1 MKLTRR
7 YEKMIPEKRPHGPS
21 MDGTDLT
28 FETQEHGAEYPDT
41 MPQAIRLTDAEG
53 LCVPKT

>member
-7 YEKMIPEKRPHGPS
+7 YEKIIPEKRPDDPS

-28 FETQEHGAEYPDT
+28 FETQEHGSNKPS
-41 MPQAIRLTDAEG
+41 G
-53 LCVPKT
+53 